1 MKTNYQ
7 KESML
12 DMIFEHRNKAYGAY
26 ALRSSYHS
34 TIRQALM
41 ITVSA
46 VLLLLFG
53 KLLADK
59 LKGVQ
64 KNGIEHI
71 VVADPIPPVILPITP
86 PVVPPATP
94 AGQPPQSQASNTI
107 RHTEMS
113 VTADNNLTDSL
124 PTPEQLQ
131 LADAG
136 LTTNLNGKPNGI
148 SDGTGTEPI
157 YIEPTPPVSQGPVRI
172 AEVMPEFPGGEK
184 ALMRFLA
191 EHTGFP
197 DREREMGIGGK
208 VISEFTVNEDG
219 RVSDIKILK
228 SPSSG
233 FDKEVNRVVKILPAF
248 KPGMQQGRPV
258 KVRYV
263 LPFTF
268 NVNDY

>member
-41 ITVSA
+41 ISLSA

-53 KLLADK
+53 KLLSDK
-59 LKGVQ
+59 LKGGQ
-64 KNGIEHI
+64 QNGIEHI
-71 VVADPIPPVILPITP
+71 VVVDPIPPVILPITP
-86 PVVPPATP
+86 PIVPPATP

-107 RHTEMS
+107 RHTEMN
-113 VTADNNLTDSL
+113 VTADNQLTDSL
-124 PTPEQLQ
+124 PTQEQLQ

-157 YIEPTPPVSQGPVRI
+157 YIEPTPPVLQGPVRI

-184 ALMRFLA
+184 ALMKFLA
-191 EHTGFP
+191 DHTEFP
-197 DREREMGIGGK
+197 YREREMGIGGK